1 VRNGYA
7 RMLACRALGHRYRF
21 RADGATMNWA
31 CGRCGHAGGSKTYAS
46 AEEAAR
52 YARALDRE
60 DREDA
65 GRRAPLVALL
75 PLRLWRAFR
84 R

>member
-1 VRNGYA
+1 MVTPV
-7 RMLACRALGHRYRF
+7 LSCRVLGHRYRF
-21 RADGATMNWA
+21 RADGPTMTWS
-31 CGRCGHAGGSKTYAS
+31 CERCGGPGGSKTYAS

-52 YARALDRE
+52 YAAAFDRE

-75 PLRLWRAFR
+75 PLRLWRALR